1 MAHRPGWGGALQ
13 PSGRCWPGTCAGFAS
28 PGGLSQEAL
37 TADAG
42 LHQGLISEIENEVS
56 NPELDTIGR
65 LATALGARPRDL
77 FED

>member
-1 MAHRPGWGGALQ
+1 M
-13 PSGRCWPGTCAGFAS
+13 GRDGSAVRTLLARNVRRLRLAR
-28 PGGLSQEAL
+28 GLTQEAL
-37 TADAG
+37 AADAD
-42 LHQGLISEIENEVS
+42 LHQGLISEIENEAA